1 MRVFARSSA
10 ALALAVSGRA
20 AVAALIVAV
29 FACTSCARGPDIA
42 SPELPLRRVVVYRNG
57 VGYFERG
64 GEVDGEQVS
73 FKMRQRMVG
82 DFLATLAIVERGG
95 SSLKAASFPLEV
107 DKNDPVAQDPRFGR
121 MLEAWSHP
129 GEPPKAPDASNE
141 RLRRVRLSLD
151 GKEHDL
157 AIGYVA
163 ATPLWRPSYR
173 VVVGKDGADLQVWGI
188 VQNLSGEDWKNVEL
202 TLVAGAPI
210 AFESTLGEAVTPT
223 RPVITD
229 TGEIIAQVPEGM
241 TTLPQAP
248 GSPVE
253 RYEAEEAPA
262 PAPPPAPP
270 KAEAADGYGYEYSDD
285 PLSDAPSAGGMRT
298 KRGGGAAGAP
308 SKKASRPKD
317 SPFSPAATAAAPP
330 PPPAVQ
336 REQAR
341 RAAMNEL
348 QKQGLSAPRSVSALA
363 AVAVGGGTTRYKI
376 PGEVTVPDE
385 SATMVLLVS
394 RKVPGESV
402 FLFAPDGGVPDSGA
416 HPFRVVRFENATTG
430 LLERG
435 PIAVFGQG
443 QFLGQGMLDPLPP
456 KGKATVPFALDRS
469 VAVTSEQQGTEQG
482 ARLFRIEGG
491 ALFIERD
498 SVIKT
503 TYKVVN
509 GSDESSKLIVR
520 HPRMSSARLFK
531 PPVGTEDDL
540 ANATA
545 LVPVPLKPHG
555 RLELVVDER
564 QAVQQALDWLHPLA
578 DEAVKAYVADPR
590 ANQGV
595 AQKLTEA
602 WRLRETL
609 KKATDQVSALETEQ
623 QELEKSSRETRLSL
637 EAIEKNNQA
646 ADLRLKLTKRLAEVT
661 TRLDQI
667 TKKLIEVRLALGEAQ
682 IRFKE
687 AIREILLPGPLP
699 PKE

>member
-1 MRVFARSSA
+1 MRDFARSSA
-10 ALALAVSGRA
+10 ALAT
-20 AVAALIVAV
+20 AVAL
-29 FACTSCARGPDIA
+29 FGCARGPDVQ

-64 GEVDGEQVS
+64 GEVDGEEVS

-121 MLEAWSHP
+121 MLEAWNHP
-129 GEPPKAPDASNE
+129 GEPPKAPDPSNE
-141 RLRRVRLSLD
+141 RLRKVRLSLD

-173 VVVGKDGADLQVWGI
+173 VVVGKGGADLQVWGI

-210 AFESTLGEAVTPT
+210 AFESTLGEAITPT

-241 TTLPQAP
+241 TTLAEAP
-248 GSPVE
+248 GGAVE
-253 RYEAEEAPA
+253 RYAPEEEKAPSAAAPADADEGYGYQFDEAASSASRKADGKKGAGAGRLGGAAAPKKSAPRPQSMPA

-270 KAEAADGYGYEYSDD
+270 
-285 PLSDAPSAGGMRT
+285 
-298 KRGGGAAGAP
+298 
-308 SKKASRPKD
+308 
-317 SPFSPAATAAAPP
+317 
-330 PPPAVQ
+330 AVS

-341 RAAMNEL
+341 RSAFEL
-348 QKQGLSAPRSVSALA
+348 QQQGLSAPRRVSALA

-402 FLFAPDGGVPDSGA
+402 FLFSPDGGVPDSSA
-416 HPFRVVRFENATTG
+416 HPFRVVRFENATAG

-435 PIAVFGQG
+435 PIAVFGEG

-469 VAVTSEQQGTEQG
+469 IAISSERQATEVG
-482 ARLFRIEGG
+482 ARLFRIEAGQ
-491 ALFIERD
+491 LHIERD
-498 SVIKT
+498 SVTKT
-503 TYKVVN
+503 TYKVVS
-509 GSDESSKLIVR
+509 GSDETSKLIVR
-520 HPRMSSARLFK
+520 HPRLSSARLFK

-540 ANATA
+540 ASSTA
-545 LVPVPLKPHG
+545 LVPIPLKPHG
-555 RLELVVDER
+555 RAELVVDER
-564 QAVQQALDWLHPLA
+564 QATQQGIDWLQPLA
-578 DEAVKAYVADPR
+578 DEAVKTYLADAR
-590 ANQGV
+590 ADRGV

-602 WRLRETL
+602 WTLRDSV
-609 KKATDQVSALETEQ
+609 KKADQQVNALETEQ

-646 ADLRLKLTKRLAEVT
+646 ADLRAKLTRRLAEVT
-661 TRLDQI
+661 SRLDQI

-682 IRFKE
+682 VRFKE
-687 AIREILLPGPLP
+687 AIREVKLPGPLP
-699 PKE
+699 PRE

>member
-1 MRVFARSSA
+1 MRDFARA
-10 ALALAVSGRA
+10 ALPLAFGVLG
-20 AVAALIVAV
+20 
-29 FACTSCARGPDIA
+29 FGCARGPDVA

-64 GEVDGEQVS
+64 GEVEGEQVS

-95 SSLKAASFPLEV
+95 SSLKAASFPLELE
-107 DKNDPVAQDPRFGR
+107 KNDPVTQDPRFGR
-121 MLEAWSHP
+121 MLEAWEHP
-129 GEPPKAPDASNE
+129 GEPPKPPEPSSE

-157 AIGYVA
+157 AVGYVA

-210 AFESTLGEAVTPT
+210 AFESTLGDAITPV

-241 TTLPQAP
+241 TTLGQQP
-248 GSPVE
+248 GGAVE
-253 RYEAEEAPA
+253 RYAPEEAPA
-262 PAPPPAPP
+262 PA
-270 KAEAADGYGYEYSDD
+270 AEAAPADAGSEYDDEPLADRKKSDSRAAGSGYGGARPNKAAS
-285 PLSDAPSAGGMRT
+285 PKGIAP
-298 KRGGGAAGAP
+298 
-308 SKKASRPKD
+308 
-317 SPFSPAATAAAPP
+317 AAPP
-330 PPPAVQ
+330 PPPPMPVSATA
-336 REQAR
+336 AR
-341 RAAMNEL
+341 RAAMAEL
-348 QKQGLSAPRSVSALA
+348 SKQGLSAPRQMSALA
-363 AVAVGGGTTRYKI
+363 AVAVGGGSTRYKI

-402 FLFAPDGGVPDSGA
+402 FLFAPDGGVPDSNA

-435 PIAVFGQG
+435 PIAVFGEG
-443 QFLGQGMLDPLPP
+443 QFLGQGMLDALPP

-469 VAVTSEQQGTEQG
+469 IAVTSERQSTEQG
-482 ARLFRIEGG
+482 ARLFRIEAG
-491 ALFIERD
+491 ALYIERD
-498 SVIKT
+498 SVTKT
-503 TYKVVN
+503 TYKVAS
-509 GSDESSKLIVR
+509 GSDETSKLVIR
-520 HPRMSSARLFK
+520 HPRLSSARLFK
-531 PPVGTEDDL
+531 PPTGTEDDL
-540 ANATA
+540 ATSTA
-545 LVPVPLKPHG
+545 LVPVPLKPRV

-564 QAVQQALDWLHPLA
+564 QATQQGIDWLHPLA
-578 DEAVKAYVADPR
+578 DEAVKAYLADSR
-590 ANQGV
+590 ADRGV
-595 AQKLTEA
+595 AQKLSEA
-602 WRLRETL
+602 WSLREIVKRL
-609 KKATDQVSALETEQ
+609 SDQVDSLQTEQ

-646 ADLRLKLTKRLAEVT
+646 ADLRAKLTKRLAEVT

-667 TKKLIEVRLALGEAQ
+667 TKKLVEVRLNLGEAQ
-682 IRFKE
+682 VRFKE
-687 AIREILLPGPLP
+687 GLREIKLPGPLP
-699 PKE
+699 PKD

>member
-1 MRVFARSSA
+1 MGMMRVFVRSGL
-10 ALALAVSGRA
+10 ALALVPVLFG
-20 AVAALIVAV
+20 
-29 FACTSCARGPDIA
+29 CARGPDIA

-64 GEVDGEQVS
+64 GQVDGEEVS

-121 MLEAWSHP
+121 MLEAWNHP
-129 GEPPKAPDASNE
+129 GEPPKAPDPSSE

-157 AIGYVA
+157 AVGYVA

-173 VVVGKDGADLQVWGI
+173 VVVGKGGADLQVWGI

-210 AFESTLGEAVTPT
+210 AFESTLGEAITPT

-241 TTLPQAP
+241 TTLAQGPGGAVDRYAP
-248 GSPVE
+248 E
-253 RYEAEEAPA
+253 EEKAAEAPA
-262 PAPPPAPP
+262 V
-270 KAEAADGYGYEYSDD
+270 EAAPADAGEGYGYEYDD
-285 PLSDAPSAGGMRT
+285 DSTLALRSKPDAKKGRAS
-298 KRGGGAAGAP
+298 GGAAAAP
-308 SKKASRPKD
+308 KKAVM
-317 SPFSPAATAAAPP
+317 PARAPAPAAAAPP

-336 REQAR
+336 REAAR
-341 RAAMNEL
+341 RAAMTEL
-348 QKQGLSAPRSVSALA
+348 SKQGLSAPRSVSALA

-402 FLFAPDGGVPDSGA
+402 FLFAPDGGVPDSSA

-435 PIAVFGQG
+435 PIAVFGEG

-469 VAVTSEQQGTEQG
+469 IAITSERQGTEQG
-482 ARLFRIEGG
+482 ARLFRIEAG
-491 ALFIERD
+491 ALYIERD
-498 SVIKT
+498 SVTKT
-503 TYKVVN
+503 TYKVAS
-509 GSDESSKLIVR
+509 GSDETSKLIVR

-531 PPVGTEDDL
+531 PPAGTEDDL
-540 ANATA
+540 ASASA
-545 LVPVPLKPHG
+545 LVPIPLKPHG
-555 RLELVVDER
+555 RAELVVDER
-564 QAVQQALDWLHPLA
+564 QAMQQSLDWLHPLA
-578 DEAVKAYVADPR
+578 DEAVKAYLADAR
-590 ANQGV
+590 ADRGV
-595 AQKLTEA
+595 AQKLSDA
-602 WRLRETL
+602 WSLREAL
-609 KKATDQVSALETEQ
+609 RKAGDQVEALENEQ

-646 ADLRLKLTKRLAEVT
+646 ADLRLKLTRRLAEVT

-682 IRFKE
+682 VRFKE
-687 AIREILLPGPLP
+687 AIRDIKLPGPLP
-699 PKE
+699 PRE

>member
-1 MRVFARSSA
+1 MRAFTRMGA
-10 ALALAVSGRA
+10 ALALAT
-20 AVAALIVAV
+20 AL
-29 FACTSCARGPDIA
+29 FGCARGPDIA

-64 GEVDGEQVS
+64 GEVDGERVS

-121 MLEAWSHP
+121 MLEAWNHP
-129 GEPPKAPDASNE
+129 GEIPKAPDSSKE
-141 RLRRVRLSLD
+141 RLRRVQLSLD

-163 ATPLWRPSYR
+163 TTPLWRPSYR
-173 VVVGKDGADLQVWGI
+173 VVVGKGGADLQVWGI

-229 TGEIIAQVPEGM
+229 TGEIIAQVPVGM
-241 TTLPQAP
+241 TTLGEQPGGAVDRYAP
-248 GSPVE
+248 EEEKAPMAPAAEAAAPADAGE
-253 RYEAEEAPA
+253 GYGYEYDDAPSGRAGGGKADAKKKGIAVGAAQPSKSMRASAAPKPA
-262 PAPPPAPP
+262 PAPPP
-270 KAEAADGYGYEYSDD
+270 
-285 PLSDAPSAGGMRT
+285 
-298 KRGGGAAGAP
+298 
-308 SKKASRPKD
+308 
-317 SPFSPAATAAAPP
+317 
-330 PPPAVQ
+330 PPPAVS
-336 REQAR
+336 REVAR
-341 RAAMNEL
+341 RAAMDEL
-348 QKQGLSAPRSVSALA
+348 QQQGLSAPRRVSALA

-376 PGEVTVPDE
+376 PGVVTVPDE

-416 HPFRVVRFENATTG
+416 HPFRVVRFENATAG

-435 PIAVFGQG
+435 PIAVFGEG

-469 VAVTSEQQGTEQG
+469 IAISSERQSTEQG
-482 ARLFRIEGG
+482 ARLFRIEAG
-491 ALFIERD
+491 ALYIERD
-498 SVIKT
+498 SVTKT
-503 TYKVVN
+503 TYKVVS
-509 GSDESSKLIVR
+509 GSDETSKLIVR
-520 HPRMSSARLFK
+520 HPRLSSARLFK

-540 ANATA
+540 ATSTA
-545 LVPVPLKPHG
+545 LVPIPLKPRG
-555 RLELVVDER
+555 RAELVVDER
-564 QAVQQALDWLHPLA
+564 QATQQSMDWLQPLA
-578 DEAVKAYVADPR
+578 DEAVKAYLADPR
-590 ANQGV
+590 ADRGI

-602 WRLRETL
+602 WTLREL
-609 KKATDQVSALETEQ
+609 VKKAGDQVDALETEQ

-646 ADLRLKLTKRLAEVT
+646 ADLRVKLTKRLAEVT

-667 TKKLIEVRLALGEAQ
+667 TKKLIELRLSLGEAQ
-682 IRFKE
+682 VRFKE
-687 AIREILLPGPLP
+687 AIREVKLPAPLP

>member
-1 MRVFARSSA
+1 MRDFVRSSA
-10 ALALAVSGRA
+10 ALAMT
-20 AVAALIVAV
+20 VAA
-29 FACTSCARGPDIA
+29 FGCARGPDIQ

-57 VGYFERG
+57 VGYFERS
-64 GEVDGEQVS
+64 GEVDGEEVS

-121 MLEAWSHP
+121 MLEAWDHP
-129 GEPPKAPDASNE
+129 GAPSKAPEPSHE
-141 RLRRVRLSLD
+141 RLRKVRLSLD

-173 VVVGKDGADLQVWGI
+173 VVVGKGGADLQVWGI
-188 VQNLSGEDWKNVEL
+188 VQNVSGEDWKNVEL

-210 AFESTLGEAVTPT
+210 AFESTLGEAITPT

-241 TTLPQAP
+241 TTLA
-248 GSPVE
+248 GSPGGAVD
-253 RYEAEEAPA
+253 RYAPEEEKAPASAPAAPAAPADADEGYAEEADDASSSASRKADSKKGAGAGRMGGVAAPSKSAPRPKSMPAPAPA
-262 PAPPPAPP
+262 PAPP
-270 KAEAADGYGYEYSDD
+270 
-285 PLSDAPSAGGMRT
+285 
-298 KRGGGAAGAP
+298 
-308 SKKASRPKD
+308 
-317 SPFSPAATAAAPP
+317 
-330 PPPAVQ
+330 AVL

-341 RAAMNEL
+341 RSAMLEL
-348 QKQGLSAPRSVSALA
+348 QQQGLSAPRRVSALA

-402 FLFAPDGGVPDSGA
+402 FLFSPDGGVPDSSA
-416 HPFRVVRFENATTG
+416 HPFRVVRFENTTTG

-435 PIAVFGQG
+435 PIAVFGEG

-469 VAVTSEQQGTEQG
+469 IAISSERQGTEVG
-482 ARLFRIEGG
+482 ARLFRIEAGQ
-491 ALFIERD
+491 LYIERD
-498 SVIKT
+498 SVTKT
-503 TYKVVN
+503 TYKVVS
-509 GSDESSKLIVR
+509 GSDETSKLIVR
-520 HPRMSSARLFK
+520 HPRLASARLFK
-531 PPVGTEDDL
+531 PPAGTEDDL
-540 ANATA
+540 ASSTA
-545 LVPVPLKPHG
+545 LVPIPLKPRG
-555 RLELVVDER
+555 RAELVVDER
-564 QAVQQALDWLHPLA
+564 QATQQGIDWLQPLA
-578 DEAVKAYVADPR
+578 DEAVKAYLGDARADR
-590 ANQGV
+590 GV

-602 WRLRETL
+602 WGLRDSV
-609 KKATDQVSALETEQ
+609 KKATEQVHALEAEQ

-646 ADLRLKLTKRLAEVT
+646 ADLRAKLTRRLGEVT
-661 TRLDQI
+661 TRLDQL
-667 TKKLIEVRLALGEAQ
+667 TKKLIELRLALGEAQ
-682 IRFKE
+682 VRFKE
-687 AIREILLPGPLP
+687 AIREVKLSGPLP
-699 PKE
+699 PRE

>member
-1 MRVFARSSA
+1 
-10 ALALAVSGRA
+10 
-20 AVAALIVAV
+20 
-29 FACTSCARGPDIA
+29 
-42 SPELPLRRVVVYRNG
+42 VVYRNG

-129 GEPPKAPDASNE
+129 GEPPKAPDPSNE

-188 VQNLSGEDWKNVEL
+188 VQNLSGEDWRNVEL

-241 TTLPQAP
+241 TTLAQGP
-248 GSPVE
+248 GGPVE
-253 RYEAEEAPA
+253 RYEAEEAAA
-262 PAPPPAPP
+262 PAPPAEAP
-270 KAEAADGYGYEYSDD
+270 KAAADGYGYEYDD
-285 PLSDAPSAGGMRT
+285 EPRPDNPATGTAMRT
-298 KRGGGAAGAP
+298 KRGAVGGAAP
-308 SKKASRPKD
+308 KKSSRPM
-317 SPFSPAATAAAPP
+317 SAPAPAAPPP

-341 RAAMNEL
+341 RAAMLEL
-348 QKQGLSAPRSVSALA
+348 QQQGLSAPRRVSALA

-469 VAVTSEQQGTEQG
+469 VAITSEQKSTEQG

-509 GSDESSKLIVR
+509 GSDESTKLIVR

-540 ANATA
+540 ASASA

-578 DEAVKAYVADPR
+578 DEAVKAYLADAR
-590 ANQGV
+590 ANPGV
-595 AQKLTEA
+595 VQKLTEA
-602 WRLRETL
+602 WRQRETL
-609 KKATDQVSALETEQ
+609 KKTGDQVNALETEQ
-623 QELEKSSRETRLSL
+623 EELEKSSRETRLSL

-646 ADLRLKLTKRLAEVT
+646 ADLRLKLTKRLGEVT

-682 IRFKE
+682 VRFKE
-687 AIREILLPGPLP
+687 ALRDVLLPGPLP

>member
-1 MRVFARSSA
+1 MRDFARSSA
-10 ALALAVSGRA
+10 ALAT
-20 AVAALIVAV
+20 AVAL
-29 FACTSCARGPDIA
+29 FGCARGPDIQ

-64 GEVDGEQVS
+64 GEVDGEEVS

-121 MLEAWSHP
+121 MLEAWNHP
-129 GEPPKAPDASNE
+129 GEPPKAPDPSNE
-141 RLRRVRLSLD
+141 RLRKVRLSLD

-173 VVVGKDGADLQVWGI
+173 VVVGKGGADLQVWGI

-210 AFESTLGEAVTPT
+210 AFESTLGEAITPT

-241 TTLPQAP
+241 TTLAEGPGGAVDRYAP
-248 GSPVE
+248 
-253 RYEAEEAPA
+253 EEEKAPA
-262 PAPPPAPP
+262 PAAAAPAP
-270 KAEAADGYGYEYSDD
+270 ADEGYGYEYD
-285 PLSDAPSAGGMRT
+285 DAPATGASRKADLKKGSSGAGSGRL
-298 KRGGGAAGAP
+298 GGAAAP
-308 SKKASRPKD
+308 SKSAARPQNM
-317 SPFSPAATAAAPP
+317 PAPAAPP
-330 PPPAVQ
+330 PPPPPAVS

-341 RAAMNEL
+341 RSAMLEL
-348 QKQGLSAPRSVSALA
+348 QQQGLSAPRRVSALA

-402 FLFAPDGGVPDSGA
+402 FLFAPDGGVPDSSA

-435 PIAVFGQG
+435 PIAVFGEG

-469 VAVTSEQQGTEQG
+469 IAISSERQGTEQG
-482 ARLFRIEGG
+482 ARLFRIEAGQ
-491 ALFIERD
+491 LYIERD
-498 SVIKT
+498 SVTKT
-503 TYKVVN
+503 TYKVVS
-509 GSDESSKLIVR
+509 GSDETSKLIVR
-520 HPRMSSARLFK
+520 HPRLSSARLFK

-540 ANATA
+540 ASSSA
-545 LVPVPLKPHG
+545 LVPIPLKPHG
-555 RLELVVDER
+555 RAELVVDER
-564 QAVQQALDWLHPLA
+564 QATQQAIDWLQPLA
-578 DEAVKAYVADPR
+578 DEAVKAYLADAR
-590 ANQGV
+590 ADRGV
-595 AQKLTEA
+595 AQKLSEA
-602 WRLRETL
+602 WALRDSV
-609 KKATDQVSALETEQ
+609 KKASDQVDALQTEQ

-646 ADLRLKLTKRLAEVT
+646 ADLRAKLTRRLAEVT

-682 IRFKE
+682 VRFKE
-687 AIREILLPGPLP
+687 AIREVKLPGPLP
-699 PKE
+699 PRQ

>member
-1 MRVFARSSA
+1 MKRVLLRSGVAFALP
-10 ALALAVSGRA
+10 LALFG
-20 AVAALIVAV
+20 
-29 FACTSCARGPDIA
+29 CARGPDIA

-64 GEVDGEQVS
+64 GEVDGEEVS

-121 MLEAWSHP
+121 MLEAWAHP
-129 GEPPKAPDASNE
+129 GEPPKAPDSSSE
-141 RLRRVRLSLD
+141 RLRNVRLSLD

-173 VVVGKDGADLQVWGI
+173 VVVGQGGADLQVWGI

-241 TTLPQAP
+241 TTLAQGPGGEVDRYAPEEEKVAPPPMAEAAPADSDGGYYGYGNDDAQAAAPRSKGDAKRAQGAP
-248 GSPVE
+248 GAGSAAPKSATSL
-253 RYEAEEAPA
+253 RAPAPA
-262 PAPPPAPP
+262 PAPPPAP
-270 KAEAADGYGYEYSDD
+270 S
-285 PLSDAPSAGGMRT
+285 
-298 KRGGGAAGAP
+298 
-308 SKKASRPKD
+308 
-317 SPFSPAATAAAPP
+317 
-330 PPPAVQ
+330 VQ
-336 REQAR
+336 REAAR
-341 RAAMNEL
+341 RAAMDEL
-348 QKQGLSAPRSVSALA
+348 QKQGLSAPRRVSALA

-376 PGEVTVPDE
+376 PGEVTVRDE

-402 FLFAPDGGVPDSGA
+402 FLFAPDAGVPDSSA
-416 HPFRVVRFENATTG
+416 HPFRVVRFENATAG

-435 PIAVFGQG
+435 PIAVFGEG

-469 VAVTSEQQGTEQG
+469 IAITSERQSTEQG
-482 ARLFRIEGG
+482 ARLFRIEAG
-491 ALFIERD
+491 ALYIERD
-498 SVIKT
+498 SVTKT
-503 TYKVVN
+503 TYRVAS
-509 GSDESSKLIVR
+509 GSEETSKLVVR
-520 HPRMSSARLFK
+520 HPRLSGARLFK

-540 ANATA
+540 ATSSA
-545 LVPVPLKPHG
+545 LVPIPLKPRG
-555 RLELVVDER
+555 RAELVVDER
-564 QAVQQALDWLHPLA
+564 QAMRQSLDWLHPLA
-578 DEAVKAYVADPR
+578 DEAVKAYLNDAR
-590 ANQGV
+590 AERGV
-595 AQKLTEA
+595 AQKLSEA
-602 WRLRETL
+602 WSLREAL
-609 KKATDQVSALETEQ
+609 KKATEQVEALETEQ
-623 QELEKSSRETRLSL
+623 RELQMSSRETRLSL
-637 EAIEKNNQA
+637 DAIEKNNQA

-682 IRFKE
+682 VRFKE
-687 AIREILLPGPLP
+687 AIRDLKLQGPLP
-699 PKE
+699 PKD

>member
-1 MRVFARSSA
+1 MRVFPRSGA
-10 ALALAVSGRA
+10 ALALAT
-20 AVAALIVAV
+20 ALFGCAG
-29 FACTSCARGPDIA
+29 CARGPDIA

-64 GEVDGEQVS
+64 GEVDGERVS

-121 MLEAWSHP
+121 MLEAWNHP
-129 GEPPKAPDASNE
+129 GETPKAPDRSSE
-141 RLRRVRLSLD
+141 RLRRVQLSLD

-173 VVVGKDGADLQVWGI
+173 VVVGKGGADLQVWGI

-210 AFESTLGEAVTPT
+210 AFESTLGEAVTPQ

-229 TGEIIAQVPEGM
+229 TGEIIAQVPVGM
-241 TTLPQAP
+241 TTLGQQPGGAVDRYAP
-248 GSPVE
+248 D
-253 RYEAEEAPA
+253 EAMPSAPA
-262 PAPPPAPP
+262 
-270 KAEAADGYGYEYSDD
+270 AEAAAPADTGEGYGYEFDD
-285 PLSDAPSAGGMRT
+285 SPGSAASGKADAKKKGSVGRAAGG
-298 KRGGGAAGAP
+298 ASP
-308 SKKASRPKD
+308 SKAARPMNM
-317 SPFSPAATAAAPP
+317 PAPAPP

-336 REQAR
+336 RESAR
-341 RAAMNEL
+341 RAAMDEL
-348 QKQGLSAPRSVSALA
+348 QQQGLSAPRRVSALA

-402 FLFAPDGGVPDSGA
+402 FLFAPDGGVPDSSA

-435 PIAVFGQG
+435 PIAVFGEG

-469 VAVTSEQQGTEQG
+469 IAITSERQSTEQG
-482 ARLFRIEGG
+482 ARLFRIEAG
-491 ALFIERD
+491 ALYIERD
-498 SVIKT
+498 SVTKT
-503 TYKVVN
+503 TYKIAS
-509 GSDESSKLIVR
+509 GSDETSKLIVR
-520 HPRMSSARLFK
+520 HPRLASARLFK

-540 ANATA
+540 ATSTA
-545 LVPVPLKPHG
+545 LVPIPLKPRG
-555 RLELVVDER
+555 RAELVVDER
-564 QAVQQALDWLHPLA
+564 QATQQSMDWLQPLA
-578 DEAVKAYVADPR
+578 DEAVKAYLADAR
-590 ANQGV
+590 ADRGV

-602 WRLRETL
+602 WTLRAAV
-609 KKATDQVSALETEQ
+609 KKAGDQVDALETEQ

-646 ADLRLKLTKRLAEVT
+646 ADLRVKLTKRLAEVT

-667 TKKLIEVRLALGEAQ
+667 TKKLIELRLSLGEAQ
-682 IRFKE
+682 VRFKE
-687 AIREILLPGPLP
+687 AIREVKLPGPLP
-699 PKE
+699 PRE